1 MRLSL
6 ILPTYN
12 CAGYLRETLASVL
25 DRITEEYEVIVIDDG
40 SDDETAL
47 CLGEFEGISEQIQIH
62 YLSHRGVSIARNTGI
77 EYATGDYVALLR
89 SASIRHNSDFLVT
102 VTPNHA
108 LSRSVSKDRRSGRLV
123 RKRNWC

>member
-62 YLSHRGVSIARNTGI
+62 YLSHSSFQGPAYKSH
-77 EYATGDYVALLR
+77 
-89 SASIRHNSDFLVT
+89 SASFQTS
-102 VTPNHA
+102 
-108 LSRSVSKDRRSGRLV
+108 
-123 RKRNWC
+123 